1 MQAADFVDTTR
12 ATPSNGGFAH
22 HARWAVVGYGV
33 GLLLFLPWIIW
44 LTVPAPVAVVER
56 AAPPSKPTLVEG
68 PRLVTRKTAADAA
81 AEERDRILVSARDL
95 LASRAIGRIRA
106 VLAPLVEAG
115 DAEALFLTAQTYDPV
130 QLAVMGVVDVPADAD
145 RARHLYGRALAAG
158 YDPARGR
165 LDQLR

>member
-1 MQAADFVDTTR
+1 MQAAHFVGNTR
-12 ATPSNGGFAH
+12 ATPSGGGFAH
-22 HARWAVVGYGV
+22 HARWAFAGYGV
-33 GLLLFLPWIIW
+33 GLILFLPWIIW
-44 LTVPAPVAVVER
+44 LTAPAAVVVEQ
-56 AAPPSKPTLVEG
+56 AAPTSRPTLVEG
-68 PRLVTRKTAADAA
+68 PRQVSRKTPADAA
-81 AEERDRILVSARDL
+81 AEERARLLAAARDL

-130 QLAVMGVVDVPADAD
+130 QLAVLGIVDVPADAD

-158 YDPARGR
+158 FEAAQGR